1 MKTRI
6 TILLALLLLVV
17 PFGSR
22 ALAQKAY
29 ITNVIVTP
37 YRDYVYIYFNIEG
50 CFTPEMEEAVKSGI
64 STAFTFHVN
73 LKRHRG
79 GWFDSL
85 VENNTFRHVM
95 KYDSLLDR
103 FTVIKEEDGK
113 RPVVVKDFEEAK
125 LIMARVRS
133 YPIFPLKTL
142 KKGETYRLEIKG
154 ELDKVDIPKS
164 LRYVLFFISLWEFET
179 EWYVEE
185 FEYR

>member
-1 MKTRI
+1 MKGRLI
-6 TILLALLLLVV
+6 ILFTSLLLLLS
-17 PFGSR
+17 FG
-22 ALAQKAY
+22 AKAAAQEAY
-29 ITNVIVTP
+29 ITNVVITT

-85 VENNTFRHVM
+85 VENKTFRHVI
-95 KYDSLLDR
+95 KYDSLLER

-113 RPVVVKDFEEAK
+113 RPIVVEDFEEAK
-125 LIMARVRS
+125 LIMARVRN

-154 ELDKVDIPKS
+154 ELDKVEIPKS
-164 LRYVLFFISLWEFET
+164 LRYVLFFMSLWDFET

-185 FEYR
+185 FQYR